1 MKKILI
7 VACGIPGSGKTT
19 ALTKFSEIL
28 GAPHISRDEVRA
40 SLRKENTEDYFKNET
55 LVFASFVKQI
65 VDAMN
70 SEGSAIADATHIS
83 RASRLKLIKEITKFI
98 PSDEFTIDFLWFD
111 TPLEIC
117 LERNSQ
123 RKGWAYVPEDVI
135 LNMSGEF
142 EIPSIDE
149 FDNTIMIKR
158 VKTNE

>member
-1 MKKILI
+1 MMNLI

-19 ALTKFSEIL
+19 TLTNLSEVI

-40 SLRKENTEDYFKNET
+40 SFRKEDTTDYFKNET

-65 VDAMN
+65 VDAMKL
-70 SEGSAIADATHIS
+70 EGAAIADATHIS

-98 PSDEFTIDFLWFD
+98 PFDEFTIEFIWFD
-111 TPLEIC
+111 TPLEVC

-123 RKGWAYVPEDVI
+123 REGWAYVPEDVI
-135 LNMSGEF
+135 LDMNGEF

-149 FDNTIMIKR
+149 FDNTIMIRR

>member
-1 MKKILI
+1 MMNLI

-19 ALTKFSEIL
+19 SLTNLSEVL

-40 SLRKENTEDYFKNET
+40 SFRKEDTEDYFKNET

-65 VDAMN
+65 VDAMKL
-70 SEGSAIADATHIS
+70 EGAAIADATHIS

-98 PSDEFTIDFLWFD
+98 PSDEFTIEFIWFD

-123 RKGWAYVPEDVI
+123 REGWAYVPEDVI
-135 LNMSGEF
+135 LNMCDEF

-149 FDNTIMIKR
+149 FNNVIMVRR
-158 VKTNE
+158 VKINE

>member
-1 MKKILI
+1 MMNLI

-19 ALTKFSEIL
+19 TLTNLSEVI

-40 SLRKENTEDYFKNET
+40 SFRKEDTTDYFKNET

-65 VDAMN
+65 VDAMKL
-70 SEGSAIADATHIS
+70 EGAAIADATHIS
-83 RASRLKLIKEITKFI
+83 RASRRKLFKEITKFI
-98 PSDEFTIDFLWFD
+98 PFDEFTIEFIWFD
-111 TPLEIC
+111 TPLEVC

-123 RKGWAYVPEDVI
+123 REGWAYVPEDVI
-135 LNMSGEF
+135 LNMNDKF

-149 FDNTIMIKR
+149 FNNTIMIRR

>member
-1 MKKILI
+1 M
-7 VACGIPGSGKTT
+7 ACGIPGSGKTT
-19 ALTKFSEIL
+19 SLTNLSEVL

-40 SLRKENTEDYFKNET
+40 SFRKEDTTDYFKNET

-83 RASRLKLIKEITKFI
+83 RASRIKLIKEITKFI
-98 PSDEFTIDFLWFD
+98 PFDEFIIDFLWFD

-117 LERNSQ
+117 LERNSH
-123 RKGWAYVPEDVI
+123 REGWGYVPEDVI

-149 FDNTIMIKR
+149 FANVEMVRR